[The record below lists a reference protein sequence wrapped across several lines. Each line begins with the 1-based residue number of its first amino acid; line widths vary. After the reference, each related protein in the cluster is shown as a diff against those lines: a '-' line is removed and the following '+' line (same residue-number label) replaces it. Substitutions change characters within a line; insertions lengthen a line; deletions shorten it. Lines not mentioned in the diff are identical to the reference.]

1 MTNYE
6 LRTVRRDINHKLSF
20 RTKKLLILL
29 ILFKFIGV
37 SAQDIYNYDNTKKF
51 AEYLAKSGQYE
62 LATRE
67 FERLVFMLPSNDTLK
82 TSLLSMY
89 RRSGKFDETVLRAKQ
104 LYPDLTMMSANSAV
118 EYGRTLLLKPNY
130 QAAKEFWETN
140 TQVSQPDKIILSATA
155 EILQDNYKQANQ
167 ILQNLKDE
175 DHKLASD
182 YKGLATQAIAIKRKS
197 PALAG
202 LMSAIVPGA
211 GRFYAKDWKD
221 GLVSMFF
228 VGTMAFQSYRGFNQS
243 GVKSTRGWIY
253 GGVALGFH
261 LGNIYGS
268 VVSAKGY
275 NKKSHQFFRNKIDNL
290 FNSYY

>member
-6 LRTVRRDINHKLSF
+6 LRITNYGL
-20 RTKKLLILL
+20 RTKQFFLILL
-29 ILFKFIGV
+29 ILFKFINI
-37 SAQDIYNYDNTKKF
+37 SAQDLYNYENTKKF

-67 FERLVFMLPSNDTLK
+67 YERLIFMQPSSDSLK

-89 RRSGKFDETVLRAKQ
+89 RRAGKFDETLLRAKQ
-104 LYPDLTMMSANSAV
+104 LYPDLTMMSANSAI
-118 EYGRTLLLKPNY
+118 EYGRTLLLKPNTKE
-130 QAAKEFWETN
+130 AKSFWESN
-140 TQVSQPDKIILSATA
+140 TQVAQSDKIILSATA

-167 ILQNLKDE
+167 ILQTLKAE
-175 DHKLASD
+175 DHRLANDYKNLAS
-182 YKGLATQAIAIKRKS
+182 QAIVIPRKS

-202 LMSAIVPGA
+202 LMSAFVPGA

-221 GLVSMFF
+221 GLVSMLF
-228 VGTMAFQSYRGFNQS
+228 VSTMAYQSYRGFNKN
-243 GVKSTRGWIY
+243 GVSSTRGWIY
-253 GGVALGFH
+253 GGVSLGFY

-275 NKKSHQFFRNKIDNL
+275 NKKTHQQIRNKIDNL